1 MESNKSRHNKKR
13 VNNNSVTNVIAYV
26 IASYEDQTESQRQI
40 LQVEAIYDI

>member
-26 IASYEDQTESQRQI
+26 IASYEDQRQI